1 MNSSSQQK
9 WFITFGGPSENY
21 HNAVKRICREATEIK
36 EFDHIIGYTERD
48 LMDDTS
54 FWNRHRQFIES
65 NTDNGYGYWIWK
77 SYVTKKTLNLM
88 NDNDIL
94 VYADAGCKINPN
106 GNHRLKEYVDI
117 VNQSNFGNFSFQMA
131 EHLEKKWTKMDII
144 HYFNADETN
153 IIETGQLVG
162 GVYVLRKC
170 NHTVEL
176 IDKWYDGCCQYHLID
191 NSSGNTPNHLS
202 FCNHRNDQ
210 SIFSVLRKKYGTV
223 MSTFDETW
231 FSPDWYGSGQQ
242 YPFWATRL
250 RQ

>member
-1 MNSSSQQK
+1 MTSSSQQK

-36 EFDHIIGYTERD
+36 EFDRIIGYTEKD

-77 SYVTKKTLNLM
+77 SYVTKKTLNIM

-117 VNQSNFGNFSFQMA
+117 VNQSNFGNFSFQMV

-144 HYFNADETN
+144 DYFNADETN

-162 GVYVLRKC
+162 GVYILRKC

-176 IDKWYDGCCQYHLID
+176 IDKWYDGCCKYQLID
-191 NSSGNTPNHLS
+191 NSMGNTPNHPS

-242 YPFWATRL
+242 YPFWAIRL